1 MSPHSSFRKR
11 LGEVL
16 VERGLITPS
25 QLREALIL
33 QKTWGTRLGDIV
45 LSRDWGPRDKIYQA
59 LADHYQTVYID
70 LEMDPPD
77 SSLFRAADARSYA
90 QLLLI
95 PWGRISGQT
104 WIVVADPSPSV
115 EEFVHGHFGRDVYIA
130 LGSRFEIL
138 YYLQQFAGEL
148 FSDQAIHGLR
158 RATPQHSA
166 STVMTPPQL
175 STIYVFVS
183 VLLFGL
189 CFYSLLTL
197 ILLNTAMT
205 AFIVFTFG
213 FKFVLA
219 WVGSD
224 SSIDFKVTDQEVR
237 ALDDSTLPPYT
248 ILVPM
253 YKEPEVLPILASAL
267 RRMDYPLSRLDI
279 KLVLEADDAET
290 IAAAQ
295 ALHLEGIFEIVCVP
309 HAALKTKP
317 KACNFALR
325 FARGELLTIYDA
337 EDKPDPDQLKK
348 AVVAFRKADPNV
360 VCIQARLNYYNA
372 HENWLTRMF
381 TLEYSIWFDFYL
393 PALEALGI
401 PIPLG
406 GTSNHFRMRA
416 LREVHGWD
424 PFNVTEDADLGTR
437 LTQLG
442 YRVGVVNSTTLEEA
456 NSHIPN
462 WIRQRSRWL
471 KGYMQ
476 TYLVHMRHP
485 WALFRS
491 LGFVGFFGFQFFI
504 GGTFLS
510 PLLAPIL
517 YGSYFV
523 WLFTRTHLFDPLFP
537 DYLLFPSLLNLIIG
551 NAFFIYIN
559 ALGTFK
565 RRLFRLIPWALTSP
579 VYWLLQAVAGYKG
592 AKQLFTNPFYWEKTA
607 HGISKFT
614 AAERT
619 AAWAQL
625 QASSAHHS
633 PRAIPSDAVPSARK

>member
-1 MSPHSSFRKR
+1 MSPTSSRKR

-16 VERGLITPS
+16 IERGLITPG

-45 LSRDWGPRDKIYQA
+45 LARGWGERDKIYQA
-59 LADHYQTVYID
+59 LADHYQTVYLD
-70 LEMDPPD
+70 LEMEPPD
-77 SSLFRAADARSYA
+77 PSLFRARDARSYA
-90 QLLLI
+90 DLLLL
-95 PWGRISGQT
+95 PWGRIGGQT
-104 WIVVADPSPSV
+104 WVVAADPSPAV
-115 EEFVHGHFGRDVYIA
+115 EEFVHSRFGRDVYIA

-138 YYLQQFAGEL
+138 YHLQQLAGEL
-148 FSDQAIHGLR
+148 FSDLAIHGLQ
-158 RATPQHSA
+158 RAKPQHSA
-166 STVMTPPQL
+166 STVLTSPQL
-175 STIYVFVS
+175 YALYGAVS
-183 VLLFGL
+183 LFLFGL
-189 CFYSLLTL
+189 CLFPLRTL
-197 ILLNTAMT
+197 MLLNAAMT

-213 FKFVLA
+213 FKFLLA

-224 SSIDFKVTDQEVR
+224 RSIDLKVTDEEVR
-237 ALDDSTLPPYT
+237 ALDEATLPTYT

-309 HAALKTKP
+309 HSALKTKP
-317 KACNFALR
+317 KACNYALR
-325 FARGELLTIYDA
+325 FSRGELLTIYDA
-337 EDKPDPDQLKK
+337 EDKPEPDQLKK
-348 AVVAFRKADPNV
+348 VVIAFRKSDARV

-372 HENWLTRMF
+372 GENWLTRMF

-393 PALEALGI
+393 PALEALKI

-406 GTSNHFRMRA
+406 GTSNHFKMRA
-416 LREVHGWD
+416 LREVHAWD

-456 NSHIPN
+456 NSRIRN

-476 TYLVHMRHP
+476 TYLVHMRNP
-485 WALFRS
+485 WALYRS

-510 PLLAPIL
+510 PLIAPVL

-523 WLFTRTHLFDPLFP
+523 WLFTHTRIFEPLFP
-537 DYLLFPSLLNLIIG
+537 DYLLFPSLLNLVIG

-559 ALGTFK
+559 SLGAYK
-565 RRLFRLIPWALTSP
+565 RRLYRLIPWALTSP
-579 VYWLLQAVAGYKG
+579 VYWMLQAIAGYKAAG
-592 AKQLFTNPFYWEKTA
+592 QLFTNPFYWEKTA

-614 AAERT
+614 AAERD
-619 AAWAQL
+619 AACAHL
-625 QASSAHHS
+625 QAPSPHTSS
-633 PRAIPSDAVPSARK
+633 SDVRGELLPAGRK